1 MKPAAYAIYTAGL
14 YLLSPALAAW
24 YALRVRKRRMG
35 LRGMG
40 ERLGGAPE
48 LPPAGE
54 EGRLWIHAVSM
65 GEMAVAATLVA
76 ALREKRPGLRV
87 VLSTVTDTGREAAS
101 RVPGAE
107 AAFYLPFDFPFAV
120 RRALGRVRPSA
131 LALIETELW
140 PNLIRLASGGGIPV
154 AVVNGRLSE
163 RSFRG
168 YRRFFPLFGSPV
180 EELSGVA
187 AREEGDARRFQALG
201 ARRVFAAGNLKYDA
215 FLPAEPGEGLAAY
228 GFEAGAPVIV
238 AGSTHPGEEAAVARA
253 LRGLRER
260 HPRLG
265 LLVAP
270 RHLPRVDEAEAV
282 LRAEGLAPVRWSA
295 WSNEGGGRPAPG
307 GVVLLDVMGR
317 LAGAYEGAALGFI
330 GGSLIPHGGQNPI
343 EAARWGVPV
352 VFGPHM
358 SNFAEVA
365 AALVR
370 EGGAIQV
377 EGPHALG
384 MAFEGWLADPAARGR
399 AGEAAQGVVKANQG
413 AAARTA
419 GFLLDLLGPAEGLR

>member
-1 MKPAAYAIYTAGL
+1 
-14 YLLSPALAAW
+14 
-24 YALRVRKRRMG
+24 
-35 LRGMG
+35 
-40 ERLGGAPE
+40 
-48 LPPAGE
+48 
-54 EGRLWIHAVSM
+54 
-65 GEMAVAATLVA
+65 
-76 ALREKRPGLRV
+76 RPGLRV

-201 ARRVFAAGNLKYDA
+201 ARRVLAAGNLKYDA

-238 AGSTHPGEEAAVARA
+238 AGSTHPGEGAAVARA
-253 LRGLRER
+253 LRGPRER

-317 LAGAYEGAALGFI
+317 LAGAYEGAALAFI
-330 GGSLIPHGGQNPI
+330 GG
-343 EAARWGVPV
+343 R
-352 VFGPHM
+352 
-358 SNFAEVA
+358 
-365 AALVR
+365 
-370 EGGAIQV
+370 GGAIQV

-399 AGEAAQGVVKANQG
+399 AGEAAQEVVKANQG
-413 AAARTA
+413 AAARTT